1 MPILDGHA
9 LRQVAKFFQAHLTDG
24 RNLDLVTPDGPVA
37 LVVLREV
44 ELYILLVLPLEA
56 WEVRLSFEET
66 PERLLRIDEDFLA
79 RFGTALVNPGKFLL
93 QHMIDVLVKVIG
105 GDKTALFLIEDAA
118 LIQAVQ
124 PDVAGNVLVRKKA
137 SDAERTAN
145 FILLPFGETELCLEC
160 LQQVPHLLQSAS
172 CTYVTHE
179 AYPKIHEVY

>member
-1 MPILDGHA
+1 M
-9 LRQVAKFFQAHLTDG
+9 
-24 RNLDLVTPDGPVA
+24 TPDGPVA

-44 ELYILLVLPLEA
+44 ELYILLILPLEA
-56 WEVRLSFEET
+56 REVRLSFEET

-93 QHMIDVLVKVIG
+93 QHMIDVLVEVIG

-124 PDVAGNVLVRKKA
+124 PDVAGDVLVRKKA
-137 SDAERTAN
+137 ADAERTAN

-172 CTYVTHE
+172 CTYVTHK
-179 AYPKIHEVY
+179 ADKKIHEVY